1 MPPKDQS
8 MQVDPDD
15 GEGHSIILIA
25 FETEGAAALLYITV
39 RQVMI
44 IMGDG

>member
-1 MPPKDQS
+1 

-25 FETEGAAALLYITV
+25 FETEGAAALHHSPP
-39 RQVMI
+39 
-44 IMGDG
+44 GDDYYGHVKVTPDED

>member
-1 MPPKDQS
+1 

-25 FETEGAAALLYITV
+25 FESEGAAALHHSPS
-39 RQVMI
+39 
-44 IMGDG
+44 GDDYYGGWIEACEGDT